1 MKPNR
6 NMNGDWGQY
15 PELEEVAER
24 GCVSAFASGQFL
36 AGLILTLATSNLLV
50 CVLDQPS
57 SRELLVNFDQ
67 VSALVGPRSS
77 RSTDQAPGRNG

>member
-24 GCVSAFASGQFL
+24 GSVSAFASGLFL

-57 SRELLVNFDQ
+57 NRELLVNFDQ

>member
-24 GCVSAFASGQFL
+24 GSVSAFASGLLL
-36 AGLILTLATSNLLV
+36 AGLILTFATSNLLV
-50 CVLDQPS
+50 CVLNQPS
-57 SRELLVNFDQ
+57 SRELLVKVDQ
-67 VSALVGPRSS
+67 VSALAGPRSP
-77 RSTDQAPGRNG
+77 RSTDQAPGWNG